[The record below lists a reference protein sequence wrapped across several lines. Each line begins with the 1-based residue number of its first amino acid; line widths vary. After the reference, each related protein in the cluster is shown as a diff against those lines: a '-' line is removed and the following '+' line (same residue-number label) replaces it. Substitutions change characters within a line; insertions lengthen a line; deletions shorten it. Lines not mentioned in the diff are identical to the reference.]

1 MEGDFRKSRS
11 RIIHFEDW
19 LIVDR
24 IKFYGVSAIFQ
35 PFNGFGGVPTS
46 CRHFRMNIKQ
56 RKRQIENTS
65 HELSTANWI
74 SRRIKDIEPPTLIS
88 RP

>member
-1 MEGDFRKSRS
+1 MKGDFSKSRS

-19 LIVDR
+19 LIVGR
-24 IKFYGVSAIFQ
+24 IMFYGVSAIFH
-35 PFNGFGGVPTS
+35 PFNGFGGVPFS

-56 RKRQIENTS
+56 WKRQIENTS
-65 HELSTANWI
+65 HELSTAYWI
-74 SRRIKDIEPPTLIS
+74 SRRIKDIEQPTLIS